1 MLKSFSLFK
10 FSSYR
15 RKLGEKIR
23 TSRKPWRN
31 TRIRACTILAVFSI
45 LLSLCGAAGADYF
58 PPAPPPS
65 NIVKETWV
73 SASFAIPASAV
84 SINITEYDVQQMV
97 KNITIEF
104 REPVTY
110 ISFVIDVLKDKPFVA
125 NALSTVS
132 VIQYYSIRFMTE
144 LTDKIKNVTIVFAIK
159 KAAIKSRNVEE
170 GTLMHYQYDGNK
182 FEMCPTEKV
191 GEDDTFLYFTTETK
205 VSPCFAVAG
214 AAVINPW
221 WFAIGII
228 AVTIFFIVIGM
239 YVYKRFKPTNL
250 PNLVRT
256 RYGKRR

>member
-125 NALSTVS
+125 NALSTVP

-144 LTDKIKNVTIVFAIK
+144 LADKITNVTIVFTVK
-159 KAAIKSRNVEE
+159 KAALQIRNIEE
-170 GTLMHYQYDGNK
+170 GTILHYQYDGSK
-182 FEMCPTEKV
+182 FEMCPTKKV
-191 GEDDTFLYFTTETK
+191 GEDETFLYFKTETK
-205 VSPCFAVAG
+205 VSLCFAVAG

-228 AVTIFFIVIGM
+228 AAISLFTVIGIR
-239 YVYKRFKPTNL
+239 VYRKRKLTYL
-250 PNLVRT
+250 QNLVRT
-256 RYGKRR
+256 